1 MTVFNP
7 RFSLW
12 YEISFWL
19 DVNWRQT
26 LCSGL
31 KIATRV
37 VWSEWRY
44 LSDLAQKPRERE
56 RLRLSRSIYHL
67 NTARALLWNET
78 HSGMKINPVSY
89 NQPLESLSHVIKLL
103 LTCKLL
109 LR

>member
-19 DVNWRQT
+19 HVNWRQT

-56 RLRLSRSIYHL
+56 RLRLSRSILSLEYSTSFTVER
-67 NTARALLWNET
+67 NSFRNEN
-78 HSGMKINPVSY
+78 HPG
-89 NQPLESLSHVIKLL
+89 VI
-103 LTCKLL
+103 
-109 LR
+109 